1 MFSIS
6 TVIKRIKENHIGE
19 YDQTDEYIFSNDR
32 HLIPNFVRRML
43 KMKQIVPDR
52 RKRRFGRIKA
62 HIFHYITMPM
72 LLITSGLLY
81 VVIQNISTLLV
92 FFNTNIYLNG
102 IIVSL
107 MIFGILRVYYNSYLL
122 FRAASFL
129 RQLERVGGKEN
140 IEHGD
145 VLKLRHDLENKGEL
159 LNTSSMEE
167 VVDHIEK
174 FGYLNV
180 TDNQAR
186 FIKSKL
192 GYRAS
197 SNRLGVNFIS
207 GILVM
212 LGLLGTFL
220 GLLAT
225 IDSVGDALNSMAN
238 LGGDGGE
245 IGMEQMTEFISSLA
259 APLQGMGLAFS
270 SSLFGLSGSL
280 LIGFF
285 LHLAGTPQNFFIE
298 NVSRWIDDRILKF
311 DPKKLAEKA
320 KEADKK
326 AESSDEEKADK
337 PKPVQAKATDHDL
350 KDWLTGYVYLTTQT
364 NKKLSDL
371 TRSITFAGQ
380 GINDASQDLKLIS
393 GKHDRLLSA
402 VLDLGTGFDHI
413 KAHAG
418 KIEVSVQDI
427 QNLSHTMNSALTGLD
442 LSNNE
447 IANALPTVT
456 SAVQAVDASVRDVGR
471 SNQTISDALPQVT
484 GALEI
489 IDDNNKKYTG
499 ALYRE
504 VKTLADAQSQ
514 EGGNALSTIELGL
527 QALEKQN
534 NEIIRMKA
542 AETVETQQV
551 LKRLEATLSLLEKS
565 QEQLVRVA
573 SENAKSSNYAA
584 AKKSSFSFFRKKK
597 AVNGDGGDDGEV

>member
-1 MFSIS
+1 MFKIAEI
-6 TVIKRIKENHIGE
+6 IKRIKENHIGE

-32 HLIPNFVRRML
+32 HLIPNFVRRMFR
-43 KMKQIVPDR
+43 MKQIVPDR

-129 RQLERVGGKEN
+129 RQLEKVGGKEN

-174 FGYLNV
+174 FGYLNI

-298 NVSRWIDDRILKF
+298 NVSRWIDDRIIKF

-320 KEADKK
+320 KEEDKK
-326 AESSDEEKADK
+326 TEGAQADK
-337 PKPVQAKATDHDL
+337 PKKPEQAKATDRDL

-371 TRSITFAGQ
+371 TRSITSAGQ
-380 GINDASQDLKLIS
+380 GINEASQDLKLIS

-402 VLDLGTGFDHI
+402 VIDLGAGFENI
-413 KAHAG
+413 KAHAD

-427 QNLSHTMNSALTGLD
+427 QNLSHTMNSALTGID
-442 LSNNE
+442 ISNNE
-447 IANALPTVT
+447 IANALPNVA

-471 SNQTISDALPQVT
+471 SNQTISDVLPNVT
-484 GALEI
+484 GALEV
-489 IDDNNKKYTG
+489 IDDNNKRYTG
-499 ALYRE
+499 ALYKE
-504 VKTLADAQSQ
+504 VKTLADAQS
-514 EGGNALSTIELGL
+514 GAGHNALSTIELGL

-542 AETVETQQV
+542 AETAETQQV
-551 LKRLEATLSLLEKS
+551 LKRLEATLSVLEKS
-565 QEQLVRVA
+565 QAQLARVV
-573 SENAKSSNYAA
+573 SDNAKVSHPSAPQ
-584 AKKSSFSFFRKKK
+584 KSAFSFFKKK
-597 AVNGDGGDDGEV
+597 KVANGDEPNDGDV